1 MRIPWMECLST
12 RALARLFLWA
22 FFVAAPV
29 FSGLACDDKSAH
41 SIPDAGI
48 DVPDAETDADGETD
62 AGTPCG
68 NGLLDQDERC
78 DIAILPGLPGAC
90 PDLCGDDDPCTTH
103 LLAGVGCLSHC
114 LVSEITNFIAHDDCC
129 PIGGNLTNDID
140 CEANCGNGI
149 VEPGE
154 ECDPPGSCPA
164 ACDDGDSCTADYM
177 TGHADDCTARCSSL
191 PVLACTH
198 DDGCCPFS
206 CNAVNDN
213 DCAATCG
220 NGVVEAGESC
230 DPPGSCPTA
239 CNDGNACTVDS
250 LTGASANCT
259 AACVF
264 TPKTACIGGDDC
276 CPAGCNANN
285 DSNCSPVCGNAVI
298 EPGET
303 CDPPASCPAL
313 PSCNDGNP
321 CTTDLL
327 TGSAATCTAACGTT
341 PVITCLNG
349 DGCCPSGCNMLT
361 DDSCSANCGNG
372 VIEPGETCDPPGT
385 CPTACFDGNTCTTD
399 TLTGSALNCNSA
411 CTYPAIVSCVGGD
424 GCCPSGCN
432 ANNDSNCSPVC
443 GNNVTEPG
451 ETCDP
456 PGTCPVSCSDGN
468 NCTTDTLS
476 GSSLTCDVAC
486 TFPVITACTG
496 GDGCCPSGC
505 NANTDSNCSPVCGN
519 NVVEP
524 GETCDPPGS
533 CPSSCDDGNPCTI
546 DSLSGSAATCTA
558 ICGTTSITTCTHG
571 DGCCPS
577 GCNANNDN
585 NCLPAC
591 GNSVVEAGETCDP
604 PASCPSSC
612 FDGNACT
619 SDVLGGAA
627 VTCDVSCA
635 YPVITTCTHDDGCC
649 VAGCNALQDNNCPAV
664 CGNSVTEPGET
675 CDDGNLLPDDGCDET
690 CHLEGLPVV
699 YRVNW
704 IALRDPHLFIRPLF
718 TCYDCTDNAVLGTPS
733 VNAQMNTNIST
744 DEDGDGQLDLSLV
757 LVFRP
762 LDQTAGYSGPAEAGE
777 AVCSPPMASTV
788 CDVDPGNPLRV
799 TTISNL
805 GGGTCLEPYASTVRP
820 FTPAVANTY
829 APPVCF
835 TTDLTDIV
843 LIISGT
849 PVVLRNS
856 QFAANFDGDPA
867 TGLISGL
874 IRGFMTETQAQ
885 STNVDLGVLGSR
897 PLSDLLQ
904 PDACGT
910 GDDRD
915 YDLDGTTRG
924 WWFYLNFTAAR
935 VTWVGP

>member
-1 MRIPWMECLST
+1 MQ
-12 RALARLFLWA
+12 ALARLFLWA
-22 FFVAAPV
+22 FFVAAQV
-29 FSGLACDDKSAH
+29 FTSLACDDKSAH
-41 SIPDAGI
+41 AIPDAGV
-48 DVPDAETDADGETD
+48 DVPDSETDADGETD
-62 AGTPCG
+62 AGAPCG

-103 LLAGVGCLSHC
+103 FLTGVGCLSHC

-129 PIGGNLTNDID
+129 PIGGNLTNDLD
-140 CEANCGNGI
+140 CAASCGNGI

-154 ECDPPGSCPA
+154 ECDPPGSCPS

-206 CNAVNDN
+206 CNAVTDN
-213 DCAATCG
+213 DCAAT
-220 NGVVEAGESC
+220 
-230 DPPGSCPTA
+230 
-239 CNDGNACTVDS
+239 
-250 LTGASANCT
+250 
-259 AACVF
+259 
-264 TPKTACIGGDDC
+264 
-276 CPAGCNANN
+276 
-285 DSNCSPVCGNAVI
+285 CGNAVI

-303 CDPPASCPAL
+303 CDPPASCPASCSDGIACTADVLTGSAGNCDVTCTYPAIVTCTGGDGCCPSGCNANNDSNCSPVCGNNVVEAGETCDPPASCPAL
-313 PSCNDGNP
+313 PSCDDSNP

-327 TGSAATCTAACGTT
+327 IGSAATCTAACGTT
-341 PVITCLNG
+341 PVISCLNG

-385 CPTACFDGNTCTTD
+385 CPTACFDGNPCTTD

-411 CTYPAIVSCVGGD
+411 CTYPAILSCVG
-424 GCCPSGCN
+424 
-432 ANNDSNCSPVC
+432 
-443 GNNVTEPG
+443 
-451 ETCDP
+451 
-456 PGTCPVSCSDGN
+456 
-468 NCTTDTLS
+468 
-476 GSSLTCDVAC
+476 
-486 TFPVITACTG
+486 
-496 GDGCCPSGC
+496 
-505 NANTDSNCSPVCGN
+505 
-519 NVVEP
+519 
-524 GETCDPPGS
+524 
-533 CPSSCDDGNPCTI
+533 
-546 DSLSGSAATCTA
+546 
-558 ICGTTSITTCTHG
+558 G

-591 GNSVVEAGETCDP
+591 GNSVVEVGETCDP

-675 CDDGNLLPDDGCDET
+675 CDDGNLVPADGCDET

-704 IALRDPHLFIRPLF
+704 IALRDPHLYIRPLF

-757 LVFRP
+757 LLFRP
-762 LDQTAGYSGPAEAGE
+762 LDQTAGYTGPAEAGE

-788 CDVDPGNPLRV
+788 CDVDPGNPLRI

-820 FTPAVANTY
+820 FTPAIANTY

-856 QFAANFDGDPA
+856 QFAANYDGDPA